1 MTKTYHI
8 SMVHVS
14 IKYHSIVFMYKDCF
28 VHCIKNKFKCSL
40 IVKHVTPQ
48 KVINIKRGLRV
59 YSHWLRMRI
68 LVSNARVRLEDPRE
82 RTRAIILDMENIT

>member
-48 KVINIKRGLRV
+48 KVVNIKKGEYEYTHGVCKLS
-59 YSHWLRMRI
+59 YLNPASE
-68 LVSNARVRLEDPRE
+68 LVMD
-82 RTRAIILDMENIT
+82 

>member
-40 IVKHVTPQ
+40 IVKHVIPQ
-48 KVINIKRGLRV
+48 KVVNIKRGNMSILTV
-59 YSHWLRMRI
+59 LRMVM
-68 LVSNARVRLEDPRE
+68 LNRE
-82 RTRAIILDMENIT
+82 RD

>member
-14 IKYHSIVFMYKDCF
+14 IKYHNIVFMYKDCF

-48 KVINIKRGLRV
+48 KVVNIKRGLRV
-59 YSHWLRMRI
+59 YSQI
-68 LVSNARVRLEDPRE
+68 CICFPIIQCDEVDGVRKL
-82 RTRAIILDMENIT
+82 NV

>member
-14 IKYHSIVFMYKDCF
+14 IKYHNIVFLYKDCF

-48 KVINIKRGLRV
+48 KVVNIKRGLRV
-59 YSHWLRMRI
+59 YSQNLHMLSDYPM
-68 LVSNARVRLEDPRE
+68 
-82 RTRAIILDMENIT
+82 

>member
-14 IKYHSIVFMYKDCF
+14 IKYHNIVFMYKDCF

-48 KVINIKRGLRV
+48 KVVNIKKGV
-59 YSHWLRMRI
+59 ASI
-68 LVSNARVRLEDPRE
+68 LTNLHMLSDYP
-82 RTRAIILDMENIT
+82 M

>member
-48 KVINIKRGLRV
+48 KVVNIKRGNT
-59 YSHWLRMRI
+59 SI
-68 LVSNARVRLEDPRE
+68 LTLVAYKNSSNNALVK
-82 RTRAIILDMENIT
+82 MEESKKVTNHPKIKQPKY

>member
-40 IVKHVTPQ
+40 IVKHVTSQ
-48 KVINIKRGLRV
+48 KVVNIKKGEYEYTHKIAYAFRL
-59 YSHWLRMRI
+59 
-68 LVSNARVRLEDPRE
+68 SNVTKSTRLEG
-82 RTRAIILDMENIT
+82 